1 MVEISCYYVHYNRNP
16 INFTFVKYEK
26 FMKIIFQQ
34 RVICIALENLQNDE
48 VLYGV
53 YILSLLCTE
62 DTSKINY
69 TWNERNRKRVYS
81 ISTEKTWKNRSFY
94 GKYDFITLEKNC
106 FKNPLLSQEPTKET
120 SLKKQNKLL
129 KLMYN
134 HYENGYFS
142 NPYDLINIYQEILLK
157 RTNMQQVI
165 EYEKNI
171 YILCCIRGFS
181 RDIYANIM
189 RFM

>member
-1 MVEISCYYVHYNRNP
+1 MVEISCYYIHYNRNP

-34 RVICIALENLQNDE
+34 RVISIALENLQNDE
-48 VLYGV
+48 VLYGF

-69 TWNERNRKRVYS
+69 TWNERNGKRVYS
-81 ISTEKTWKNRSFY
+81 VSTEKTWKNIDFY
-94 GKYDFITLEKNC
+94 GRYDFITLEKNC
-106 FKNPLLSQEPTKET
+106 FKNPLLSREPTKET

-134 HYENGYFS
+134 TYENGYFI
-142 NPYDLINIYQEILLK
+142 NPYDLINIYQEILLE
-157 RTNMQQVI
+157 RTNMRQVI

-171 YILCCIRGFS
+171 SILCCIRGFS